1 MNTLLPY
8 LVVIAAVFAL
18 NLLPAFGPPTWILL
32 IVFRLNWHLNPIALV
47 LIGAF
52 TAGTGRQ
59 LLAMAT
65 ARLGNRLSAHRR
77 ENLRAAG
84 DYLTEHKGRSLA
96 GLTLFLLSPLPSA
109 QMFEAAG
116 LIGIRLLPLTAAFVA
131 GRLVSYSLYMGAT
144 GIAEHSF
151 GEALTNSLTS
161 PYSIAIQVV
170 VIAAVI
176 ALARVDWTRYLPAA
190 DRRGDNERVP
200 RPHGNAAPCEESDL

>member
-32 IVFRLNWHLNPIALV
+32 IVFRLNWQLNPIALV
-47 LIGAF
+47 MIGAF
-52 TAGTGRQ
+52 TAGIGRQ

-65 ARLGNRLSAHRR
+65 ARLGDRLSAHRR
-77 ENLRAAG
+77 ESLRAAG
-84 DYLTEHKGRSLA
+84 DYLTGHKGRSLA

-144 GIAEHSF
+144 GIAERSF
-151 GEALTNSLTS
+151 GEAFTNSLTS

-170 VIAAVI
+170 VIVAVI
-176 ALARVDWTRYLPAA
+176 ALARIDWTRYIPAA
-190 DRRGDNERVP
+190 DRHGDNVRVP
-200 RPHGNAAPCEESDL
+200 RPRGNAAPCDDSDL